1 MRHTGGVARLFAAVA
16 LAGLLALPLCGCG
29 SATYT
34 DEQGDVSP
42 RFEGGSGW
50 RIKYMNVVVDNATGV
65 EYMIVEGVDGD
76 IAVCPLYEADGT
88 PCVSE

>member
-1 MRHTGGVARLFAAVA
+1 MRHPGGAARLLAAVA
-16 LAGLLALPLCGCG
+16 FAGLLALPLCGCG

-34 DEQGDVSP
+34 DERGDVSS
-42 RFEGGSGW
+42 RFEGGSW
-50 RIKYMNVVVDNATGV
+50 RWKYMNVVVDNATGV

-88 PCVSE
+88 LCTEG